1 MYREIHNIA
10 GKIKYV
16 SGSFPRYIKSNYVFL
31 VSFKRLLALFLISV
45 CICQKFYYDRRYS
58 WVLRFKINPTLCS
71 LFSANGMP
79 VPELSVKP
87 FVKYGVGIFK
97 VQGEKAMVDIGTQ
110 SGTVNKGKS
119 IIGCIGEP
127 EQWL

>member
-1 MYREIHNIA
+1 M
-10 GKIKYV
+10 
-16 SGSFPRYIKSNYVFL
+16 
-31 VSFKRLLALFLISV
+31 
-45 CICQKFYYDRRYS
+45 
-58 WVLRFKINPTLCS
+58 LCS

-127 EQWL
+127 EQWLWNESSRQKSLSDKY

>member
-16 SGSFPRYIKSNYVFL
+16 SGSFPRVSYVFL
-31 VSFKRLLALFLISV
+31 VSSKRLLVLFIVSV
-45 CICQKFYYDRRYS
+45 WICQKFYYVRRYS
-58 WVLRFKINPTLCS
+58 WVFRFKINPALCS
-71 LFSANGMP
+71 LFSANGIP
-79 VPELSVKP
+79 VLELSVKP

-110 SGTVNKGKS
+110 SGTVNKRLCLMMS
-119 IIGCIGEP
+119 
-127 EQWL
+127 